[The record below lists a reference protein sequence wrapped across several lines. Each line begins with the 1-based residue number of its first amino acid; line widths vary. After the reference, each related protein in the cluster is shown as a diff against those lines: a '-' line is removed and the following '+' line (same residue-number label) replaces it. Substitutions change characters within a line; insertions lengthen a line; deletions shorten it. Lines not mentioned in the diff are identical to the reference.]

1 MGKLSPKP
9 KTSVKKLT
17 WSDLDVTLKAV
28 FEENT
33 NNNPSATI
41 ELALYEMPKAEII
54 SEAVAQGYEVEDNND
69 GYLTF
74 K

>member
-41 ELALYEMPKAEII
+41 ELAL
-54 SEAVAQGYEVEDNND
+54 
-69 GYLTF
+69 
-74 K
+74 